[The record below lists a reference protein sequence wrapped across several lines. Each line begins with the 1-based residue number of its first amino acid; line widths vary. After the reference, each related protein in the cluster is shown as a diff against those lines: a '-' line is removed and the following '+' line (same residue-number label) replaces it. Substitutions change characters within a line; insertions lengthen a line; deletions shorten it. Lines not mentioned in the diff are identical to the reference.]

1 MAATNKCL
9 AHSNKS
15 RAGGKATNEAEPR
28 AKCRRQSH
36 EGYENESYRQSD
48 RDDADLRDRVHRIH
62 GHPSRAHAAL
72 AIHAMGAA
80 QFSIAAYGPARIPPG
95 FNAPPLSDLYVH
107 ARAAN
112 QHCMA
117 RKMCDAALRLWGIL

>member
-15 RAGGKATNEAEPR
+15 RTGGKATKKRNR
-28 AKCRRQSH
+28 ARSVVGNRMK
-36 EGYENESYRQSD
+36 D
-48 RDDADLRDRVHRIH
+48 MKMK
-62 GHPSRAHAAL
+62 
-72 AIHAMGAA
+72 AIGNLILMTLICVAVFIVFMAIRPARTQHWQFTPWGP
-80 QFSIAAYGPARIPPG
+80 QFSIAAYGPAGIPPG
-95 FNAPPLSDLYVH
+95 FQAPPLSDPYAH